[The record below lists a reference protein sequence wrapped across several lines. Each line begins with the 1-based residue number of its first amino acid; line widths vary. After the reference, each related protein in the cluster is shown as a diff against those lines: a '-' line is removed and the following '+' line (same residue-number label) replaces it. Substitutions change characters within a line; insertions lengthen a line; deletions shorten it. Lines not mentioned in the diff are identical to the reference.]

1 VTVVSLPVR
10 GRPPQAAAR
19 RAGLE
24 FVEKLLTDTMV
35 ALLDGT
41 ERERYPRPAR
51 RIAGRAGYR
60 SSMHVALG
68 VVAAAEVKPGDAS
81 SAATWTDGW

>member
-1 VTVVSLPVR
+1 MNPLACEGWADSPVTVVSLPGR

-24 FVEKLLTDTMV
+24 DVEKLLTDSMV

-41 ERERYPRPAR
+41 PAGNLPTSTTTCRSIVVWSAR
-51 RIAGRAGYR
+51 RSRA
-60 SSMHVALG
+60 M
-68 VVAAAEVKPGDAS
+68 EEE
-81 SAATWTDGW
+81 WTDESRF